1 MIGDIAVLVAA
12 TLAILGASELFTNS
26 VEWLGVKLEISE
38 GATGS
43 LLAAVGTALPET
55 IIPILAVLFLG
66 GSGPDIG
73 VGAILGAPF
82 MLSTLALGV
91 TGVAAIAYRRR
102 RRGWAVQADRRVL
115 RRDLV
120 FFLVAFVPAVAAGAL
135 GLPHPV
141 RTLLAVTLVALY
153 LVYSVATLQAEGAAT
168 DLPERL
174 HFRRHVDI
182 PHLGWVAIQVLASL
196 VIMVGG
202 ATFFVHSVE
211 DLARLLGASPLLLS
225 LVITPVATELPEKFN
240 SVLWIGRRKD
250 TLAVANISGAMVFQ
264 SAFPCAVGL
273 AFTAWE
279 VRGAAL
285 ASAAVTIA
293 AVLFVLATARRGRLD
308 ARGLLLQGGLYLAFV
323 GALIGIHWVR
333 P

>member
-1 MIGDIAVLVAA
+1 MIGDLAVLVAA

-26 VEWLGVKLEISE
+26 IEWLGAKLDISE

-66 GSGPDIG
+66 GEGPAIG

-91 TGVAAIAYRRR
+91 TAVAAIVLRRQR
-102 RRGWAVQADRRVL
+102 GGWAVHHDRQAL
-115 RRDLV
+115 RRDLI
-120 FFLVAFVPAVAAGAL
+120 FFLAAFVPAVAAGVL
-135 GLPHPV
+135 RLPHPL
-141 RTLLAVTLVALY
+141 RLLLAAAVLGVY
-153 LVYSVATLQAEGAAT
+153 LVYSLVTLRAEGAAT
-168 DLPERL
+168 RLPERL
-174 HFRRHVDI
+174 HFRRQVDI

-196 VIMVGG
+196 IIMVGG
-202 ATFFVHSVE
+202 ASFFVRGVE
-211 DLARLLGASPLLLS
+211 DLARILHASPLLLS

-250 TLAVANISGAMVFQ
+250 TLAIANISGAMVFQ
-264 SAFPCAVGL
+264 STFPCSVGL
-273 AFTAWE
+273 AFTGWE
-279 VRGAAL
+279 VQGAAL
-285 ASAAVTIA
+285 LSAAITVLATLALLA
-293 AVLFVLATARRGRLD
+293 ASGRRTDARWLLAHGGLYVLFVAILVGLAAGR
-308 ARGLLLQGGLYLAFV
+308 
-323 GALIGIHWVR
+323 

>member
-1 MIGDIAVLVAA
+1 MIGDLVVLVAA

-26 VEWLGVKLEISE
+26 IEWLGVKLEISE

-55 IIPILAVLFLG
+55 IIPILAILFLG
-66 GSGPDIG
+66 GDGPDIG

-102 RRGWAVQADRRVL
+102 RGGWAVQPDQKVL

-120 FFLVAFVPAVAAGAL
+120 FFLVAFVPAVAAGVL
-135 GLPHPV
+135 RVPHPL
-141 RTLLAVTLVALY
+141 RTALAVALLGVYVTYSLV
-153 LVYSVATLQAEGAAT
+153 TLQAEGAAT
-168 DLPERL
+168 RLPERL

-182 PHLGWVAIQVLASL
+182 PHVGWVAIQVLASL

-202 ATFFVHSVE
+202 ANFFVRGVE
-211 DLARLLGASPLLLS
+211 DLAHIFHASPLLLS
-225 LVITPVATELPEKFN
+225 LVVTPVATELPEKFN
-240 SVLWIGRRKD
+240 SVLWVRRSRD
-250 TLAVANISGAMVFQ
+250 TLAMANISGAMVFQ

-279 VRGAAL
+279 VQGAAL
-285 ASAAVTIA
+285 ISAAVTVL
-293 AVLFVLATARRGRLD
+293 AVLVIMVSARRRLD
-308 ARGLLLQGGLYLAFV
+308 ARWLLVHGGLYVIFV
-323 GALIGIHWVR
+323 AGLVGFSPGR
-333 P
+333 L

>member
-1 MIGDIAVLVAA
+1 MIGDLVVLVAA

-26 VEWLGVKLEISE
+26 IEWLGVKLEISE

-55 IIPILAVLFLG
+55 IIPLLAILFLG
-66 GSGPDIG
+66 GDGPDIG

-102 RRGWAVQADRRVL
+102 RRGWAVQPDRKVL

-120 FFLVAFVPAVAAGAL
+120 FFLVAFVPAVTAGAL
-135 GLPHPV
+135 GLPHPA
-141 RTLLAVTLVALY
+141 RTLLAVGLVA
-153 LVYSVATLQAEGAAT
+153 VYAAYSLATLQAEGAANQ
-168 DLPERL
+168 LPERL

-182 PHLGWVAIQVLASL
+182 PHLGWVTIQVLASL

-202 ATFFVHSVE
+202 ANFFVRGVE
-211 DLARLLGASPLLLS
+211 DLAHVLHASPLLLS

-240 SVLWIGRRKD
+240 SVLWIRRRRD
-250 TLAVANISGAMVFQ
+250 TLAIANISGAMVFQ

-273 AFTAWE
+273 AFTAWA
-279 VRGAAL
+279 VQGAAL
-285 ASAAVTIA
+285 ISAAITVL
-293 AVLFVLATARRGRLD
+293 AVLVILVSARRRMD
-308 ARGLLLQGGLYLAFV
+308 ARWLLVQGGLYVMFV
-323 GALIGIHWVR
+323 AGLVGFSPGR